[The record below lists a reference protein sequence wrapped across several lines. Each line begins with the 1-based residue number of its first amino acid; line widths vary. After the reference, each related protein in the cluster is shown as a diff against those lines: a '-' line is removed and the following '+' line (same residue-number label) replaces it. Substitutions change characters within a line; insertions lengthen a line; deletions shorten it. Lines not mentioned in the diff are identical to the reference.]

1 MGRSTYLMRLKIA
14 VLRSFALRKGT
25 DVDGTIESICKGV
38 SLRGTNLWLLLTSS
52 ALASIGLDTNSSA
65 VIIGAMLV
73 SPLMSPILA
82 VGLSVAT
89 WDWKLLGAAMRNLSV
104 AVGLS
109 LAVSAGYFWI
119 SPLGLVTDEIAART
133 VPTLLDVGIAL
144 FGGTAGIVAMSRLE
158 KTNAI
163 PGVAIATALMPPLC
177 TAGYGL
183 AKADA
188 TAFFGAFYLFFLN
201 AVFISFATLVVVR
214 LLRFPRHVE
223 VDGRSTMRVR
233 LLVLAFVIAVTIP
246 SVYLLVRVV
255 ERQRIDRNI
264 QRFVRA
270 EVDTDVRT
278 TLRWTVRA
286 DVVPA
291 QLQVYVAGE
300 PIEPDSLAEVR
311 QQLVNYGLEGFEL
324 RVIDAGLSQSA
335 RKAMIGE
342 VQSDLELRL
351 EAIAQ
356 VQRDERLA
364 RDEEARRAKETL
376 RRIGGDPEEIEA
388 LRGEIAAAFPE
399 IDRVLYAPS
408 VSDLSAEEKKSE
420 VVPARVVFVS
430 FARGTSRSQQAR
442 LRARLASYLEER
454 LDVRPV
460 AVVDEPKVA
469 VTVSTK

>member
-1 MGRSTYLMRLKIA
+1 MRLKIA

-25 DVDGTIESICKGV
+25 DVDGTVESICKGV

-89 WDWKLLGAAMRNLSV
+89 WDWKLLGAAMRSLMV

-201 AVFISFATLVVVR
+201 AVFISFATFVVVR

-223 VDGRSTMRVR
+223 VDSRTTMRVR

-246 SVYLLVRVV
+246 SVYLLIRVV

-300 PIEPDSLAEVR
+300 PIEPDILAEVR
-311 QQLVNYGLEGFEL
+311 HQLVNYGLEGFEL
-324 RVIDAGLSQSA
+324 KVIDAGLSQSA

-356 VQRDERLA
+356 AQRDERLA

-399 IDRVLYAPS
+399 IDRALYAPS
-408 VSDLSAEEKKSE
+408 VSDLSTEKEKSE

-454 LDVRPV
+454 LKVRPV

-469 VTVSTK
+469 VTASTN